1 MSPRLPLLVLLL
13 LLPCGLAAADPGATD
28 SVSTPA
34 DTPSVAPVALHPP
47 LEGLVR
53 ADRVAHASLGL
64 ALGVGVGLASREPA
78 VGTGTTLALAVAKE
92 LLDDRF
98 DRGDLAAGALGAGLA
113 WLVVA
118 ALTR

>member
-1 MSPRLPLLVLLL
+1 MSPRLPLLVPLLL
-13 LLPCGLAAADPGATD
+13 LLPCAAAGADPGASD
-28 SVSTPA
+28 SSSVPA
-34 DTPSVAPVALHPP
+34 GAAAVALHHP

-53 ADRVAHASLGL
+53 ADRVAHVSLGL

-78 VGTGTTLALAVAKE
+78 AGAGTALALAVAKE

-98 DRGDLAAGALGAGLA
+98 DRGDLAAGAVGAGLA
-113 WLVVA
+113 WLIVA